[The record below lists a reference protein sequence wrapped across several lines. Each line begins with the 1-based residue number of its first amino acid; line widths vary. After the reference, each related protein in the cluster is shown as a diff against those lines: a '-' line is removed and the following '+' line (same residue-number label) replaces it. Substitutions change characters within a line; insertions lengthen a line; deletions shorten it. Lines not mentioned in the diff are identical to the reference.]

1 MRRAWVL
8 ALLLGAC
15 LPAWS
20 GGIELRD
27 DLGHTSRLT
36 APARRVVSLLPSLT
50 ESVCALGA
58 CDRLVGRD
66 RYSNHP
72 AQVKA
77 LPEVGG
83 IDDTHVEQIV
93 SLKPDLVLAAT
104 STRVTDRLRAL
115 GLTVVALEPRSHADA
130 QRVLG
135 LLGRLLG
142 VAEAEPLWQRIEA
155 GAAAALASVPPAAL
169 GVRVYWEVSSGLYAA
184 GPPSFMGELLT
195 RLGAANIL
203 PASLGPFPKIN
214 PEFVVQ
220 QNPALIL
227 VGARNAEGLAQRPG
241 WAQIDAVRKG
251 RICVFSNEEGDV
263 LARPGPRM
271 AEAAQIVARCLK
283 EKFGS

>member
-1 MRRAWVL
+1 MKALV
-8 ALLLGAC
+8 ALLLCIA
-15 LPAWS
+15 LPTWS
-20 GGIELRD
+20 AGIELRD
-27 DLGHTSRLT
+27 DLGHTSRLA

-58 CDRLVGRD
+58 CDRLVGVD

-72 AQVKA
+72 KQVKA

-93 SLKPDLVLAAT
+93 ALKPDLVLAAT

-115 GLTVVALEPRSHADA
+115 GLTVVSLEPRSHADA

-142 VAEAEPLWQRIEA
+142 VPDAEALWQRTEA
-155 GAAAALASVPPAAL
+155 GAAAAVASVPPAAR

-195 RLGAANIL
+195 RLGVANIV

-241 WAQIDAVRKG
+241 WAQIDAVRTG
-251 RICVFSNEEGDV
+251 RICTFSNEEGDV

-283 EKFGS
+283 EKFAS

>member
-1 MRRAWVL
+1 MKALVALVL
-8 ALLLGAC
+8 WCC
-15 LPAWS
+15 LPAFAGS
-20 GGIELRD
+20 IDVRD
-27 DLGHTSRLT
+27 DLGHTSRLA
-36 APARRVVSLLPSLT
+36 APAKRVVSLLPSLT
-50 ESVCALGA
+50 ETVCALGA
-58 CDRLVGRD
+58 CDRLVGVD
-66 RYSNHP
+66 RYSNFP
-72 AQVKA
+72 KQVKA

-104 STRVTDRLRAL
+104 STRVTERLRAL
-115 GLTVVALEPRSHADA
+115 GLTVVSLEPRSHADA

-135 LLGRLLG
+135 LLGQLLG
-142 VAEAEPLWQRIEA
+142 VPDTAQIWQRIEA
-155 GAAAALASVPPAAL
+155 GAATAAANVPPQAR

-184 GPPSFMGELLT
+184 SPASFMGELLT

-241 WAQIDAVRKG
+241 WSQIDAVRKG
-251 RICVFSNEEGDV
+251 RICVYSNEEGDI

-283 EKFGS
+283 EKFGQ